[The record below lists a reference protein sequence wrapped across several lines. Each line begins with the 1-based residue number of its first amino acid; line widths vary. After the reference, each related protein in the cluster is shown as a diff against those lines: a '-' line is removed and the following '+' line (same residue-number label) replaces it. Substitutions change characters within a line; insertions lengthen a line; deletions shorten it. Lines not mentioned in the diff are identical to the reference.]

1 MSFNL
6 LHEGSLVVG
15 DATVD
20 GGDLQDDQVTD
31 ASSQDD
37 DKVIDI
43 NNRDDLFIWQGRIC

>member
-1 MSFNL
+1 MCCTKEASKSGIL
-6 LHEGSLVVG
+6 AEATEDGS
-15 DATVD
+15 
-20 GGDLQDDQVTD
+20 DLQDDQVTD